1 MDETFIITTAVTV
14 VIGIIGYFLKRTM
27 SQVDRHEVKLQECV
41 SRREL
46 EKSTTRIEEDIQAIK
61 KEYLTKEDF
70 IREMAQVTT
79 KLDRIYDI
87 LLDQAKKG

>member
-1 MDETFIITTAVTV
+1 MDETYIITTAVTV
-14 VIGIIGYFLKRTM
+14 VIGIISYFLKRTM
-27 SQVDRHEVKLQECV
+27 SQVDRHEIQLSESV
-41 SRREL
+41 SRKKL
-46 EKSTTRIEEDIQAIK
+46 EKTTTRIETDIQAIK